1 MRAPAT
7 GRILA
12 VLFKRVIDCFEV
24 LYMYLTFAAR
34 KMMDNYANS
43 KFHNT
48 VGSGLGGGVF
58 DLWFVLKLKSVFAYL

>member
-1 MRAPAT
+1 
-7 GRILA
+7 
-12 VLFKRVIDCFEV
+12 
-24 LYMYLTFAAR
+24 MYLTFAAR
-34 KMMDNYANS
+34 KMMYNYANS